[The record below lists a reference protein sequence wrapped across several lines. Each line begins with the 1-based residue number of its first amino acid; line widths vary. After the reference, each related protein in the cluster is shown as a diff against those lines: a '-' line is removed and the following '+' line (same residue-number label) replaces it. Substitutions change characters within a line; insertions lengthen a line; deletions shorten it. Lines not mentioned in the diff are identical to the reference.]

1 MQELAAG
8 LHHWTAR
15 HPVIRTRVHCTYAA
29 PARALIDP
37 LVPDEGLEAFD
48 GLPRPEVVL
57 LTNRHHYRHSDR
69 FQRAFGCVVR
79 ASAPGMHEFEGTE
92 REVEPFAWGEE
103 VAPGI
108 VAHEVGVLCPDESA
122 LHIQHGAGALA
133 VADGVVRLRSADL
146 GFVPDHLLGADP
158 QAIRRGLRASYA
170 RLLELDFDAL
180 LLAHGEPF
188 ADGGKDALRAF
199 TDGG

>member
-1 MQELAAG
+1 
-8 LHHWTAR
+8 
-15 HPVIRTRVHCTYAA
+15 
-29 PARALIDP
+29 
-37 LVPDEGLEAFD
+37 
-48 GLPRPEVVL
+48 
-57 LTNRHHYRHSDR
+57 
-69 FQRAFGCVVR
+69 
-79 ASAPGMHEFEGTE
+79 MHEFEGTE

-122 LHIQHGAGALA
+122 LHIRHGAGALA
-133 VADGVVRLRSADL
+133 VADGVVRFRSADL
-146 GFVPDHLLGADP
+146 GFVPDHLLGDDP

-170 RLLELDFDAL
+170 RLLDLDFDAL

-188 ADGGKDALRAF
+188 AHGGKDALRAF